1 MSFRWLAVP
10 LLVCVSCEVPVEE
23 DSGASC
29 PDGAMPEVDIEGAV
43 AGTSESTT
51 SYVVPWTGE
60 PRQLV
65 VHAWYPTN
73 DKTGTAARWLDAWI
87 DDNSWVDAAYAPLPD
102 ECKAPLVVY
111 SHGSQAWAGNSTP
124 ILRQLVAAG
133 WIAAAPDHTDNLL
146 NQNVEDKPESFPL
159 LRTLDVAAT
168 IDWIEGLPAD
178 DPLYGRV
185 DTSRVFVYGH
195 SYGGQTSWLL
205 AGPSFD
211 GAAVDTRCAS
221 DIGCTEMERA
231 AFDGRAVDD
240 RVIAVAPLDGAV
252 GTDLVADAG
261 FADMDR
267 PVLFLSASTDPA
279 EFTRASAGEL
289 TWVSVAGGCH
299 ETFTSTPV
307 PCDLDK
313 TLGLEITA
321 TYVSAFATREM
332 FGSTDTTVT
341 GILDGSV
348 VVDEIAALE
357 RSDRAR

>member
-1 MSFRWLAVP
+1 MSFRLLPVP
-10 LLVCVSCEVPVEE
+10 LLACVSCEVPVET
-23 DSGASC
+23 DDGGAC
-29 PDGAMPEVDIEGAV
+29 PDGRMPQLDIEGAV
-43 AGTSESTT
+43 AGTVEGNTA
-51 SYVVPWTGE
+51 YDVPWTGE
-60 PRQLV
+60 PRELV
-65 VHAWYPTN
+65 VHAWYPTSESSG
-73 DKTGTAARWLDAWI
+73 TGARWLDAWI
-87 DDNSWVDAAYAPLPD
+87 DDNSWVDATYAPLPE

-111 SHGSQAWAGNSTP
+111 SHGSQGWAGNGSP

-168 IDWIEGLPAD
+168 IDWIETLPAA

-185 DTSRVFVYGH
+185 DTSRVFVFGH

-211 GAAVDTRCAS
+211 AAAVDTRCAS
-221 DIGCTEMERA
+221 EIGCTEAERA
-231 AFDGRAVDD
+231 AFDTRAVDE
-240 RVIAVAPLDGAV
+240 RVIALAPLDGTV

-267 PVLFLSASTDPA
+267 PVLFMSASTDPA
-279 EFTRASAGEL
+279 EFTRTSAGEV
-289 TWVSVAGGCH
+289 TWVSVEGGCH
-299 ETFTSTPV
+299 ETFTATPV

-313 TLGLEITA
+313 TRGLEITA

-332 FGSTDTTVT
+332 FGSTDATVT

-348 VVDEIAALE
+348 SVDEIAAVQ
-357 RSDRAR
+357 RSERAR